1 MAKYVLD
8 PVRLHRT
15 LDARRARVGL
25 DWRDV
30 ARETGLSPS
39 TFTRLGQGHRPD
51 ADALCTLMI
60 WLGLSLREFI
70 VVNADG

>member
-8 PVRLHRT
+8 PLRLYQA
-15 LDARRARVGL
+15 LDTRRVQVGL

-51 ADALCTLMI
+51 ADALCTLVI
-60 WLGLSLREFI
+60 WLGLSLRAFI
-70 VVNADG
+70 VAARR